1 MPAVLIQYVSK
12 PKPGGDLAAIIQ
24 MSKEAAA
31 LWRKHGG
38 EVSYWSV
45 IGGEVGNLAFTV
57 RFDSFE
63 AYGRSMAAMFTDPA
77 TMEWQAKRLK
87 AGQSEWA
94 RSNTAVELDI

>member
-45 IGGEVGNLAFTV
+45 IGGEVGNLALLSASTV
-57 RFDSFE
+57 LRPTGARWRQCSPIRQPWN
-63 AYGRSMAAMFTDPA
+63 GRQKD
-77 TMEWQAKRLK
+77 
-87 AGQSEWA
+87 
-94 RSNTAVELDI
+94 

>member
-1 MPAVLIQYVSK
+1 
-12 PKPGGDLAAIIQ
+12 

-45 IGGEVGNLAFTV
+45 IGGEVGNLAFAV

-87 AGQSEWA
+87 AGQSEWV